1 MTGAEFIAA
10 VSAEAAKPPF
20 VHDALLLDQTDYA
33 AKLHL
38 IIRADLFVQVYAN
51 VQSGTRGYTVVYR
64 GQRIYGRD
72 CDAQGWHRHPALS
85 PESHDVSDDGKRAVE
100 IGEFLFEVA
109 DILEEHE
116 VL

>member
-1 MTGAEFIAA
+1 MTVAEFIVA
-10 VSAEAAKPPF
+10 VSEEAAKHPF
-20 VHDALLLDQTDYA
+20 IHDVLLLDQTDYA

-38 IIRADLFVQVYAN
+38 TIRADLFVQLYAN

-72 CDAQGWHRHPALS
+72 CDAQAWHRHPAS
-85 PESHDVSDDGKRAVE
+85 NPESHDVSDEGRRAVE
-100 IGEFLFEVA
+100 VREFFAEVA

-116 VL
+116 LL